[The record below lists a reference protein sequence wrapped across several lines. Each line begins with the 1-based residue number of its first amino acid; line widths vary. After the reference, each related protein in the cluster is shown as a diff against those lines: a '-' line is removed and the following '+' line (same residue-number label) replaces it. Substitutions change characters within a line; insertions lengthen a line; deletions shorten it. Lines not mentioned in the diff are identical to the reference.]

1 MGAVW
6 PAWAGT
12 ATLADSRGSPHHVPP
27 SASPKGI
34 LSTPRDRAKVA
45 ERTKGPLPKASEK
58 SLPSTQG
65 QGQAVEPQIGQET
78 WGQDAPVQSLALAL
92 HSIPKDPQGL
102 GQAGA
107 Q

>member
-1 MGAVW
+1 M
-6 PAWAGT
+6 
-12 ATLADSRGSPHHVPP
+12 
-27 SASPKGI
+27 
-34 LSTPRDRAKVA
+34 A
-45 ERTKGPLPKASEK
+45 ERTKGPLPKASEQ
-58 SLPSTQG
+58 SLPSTQQG

-92 HSIPKDPQGL
+92 HSLPKDPEGL